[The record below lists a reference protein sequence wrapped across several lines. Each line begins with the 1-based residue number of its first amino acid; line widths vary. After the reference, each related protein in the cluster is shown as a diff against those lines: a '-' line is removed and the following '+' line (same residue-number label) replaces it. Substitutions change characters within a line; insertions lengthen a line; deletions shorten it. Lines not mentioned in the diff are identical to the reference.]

1 MIKPVT
7 VPSLRHMLL
16 LFGLSVGL
24 YFGAFDFKTAEAQN
38 SPRVDST
45 AFQLQQFRPWMDP
58 EGLFQNESGAG
69 LGQWNFKVGLFLNY
83 AKDPL
88 ILRVFRSDQPLNP
101 QRIDILQ
108 HQFAADIVAG
118 IGFFSWLDLELS
130 IPITFYQMG
139 NIPSNGAITSN
150 LHNRNLEGAYFSD
163 IRIALKFQA
172 LREKKHW
179 LNMAIKLYLGVP
191 SGNADAFN
199 GEGDVS
205 FGAALL
211 FNKRFSIV
219 NIALN
224 LGYRYLPRT
233 PFVNLVVSHELTYGL
248 GLGVEAI
255 KKRLEIIGELA
266 GATQL
271 VEGVSENGSPFE
283 LLVGAR
289 VYPLRNSKS
298 LAINLGMGFPILPG
312 YGTPQFRVFAGITY
326 ARRVFDADKD
336 GVEDEKDRCPK
347 TPGPKENDGCPWP
360 DTDKDGLT
368 DNVDKCPKIPGPKE
382 NKGCPWP
389 DTDSDGLK
397 DNEDDCPRRPGPVAN
412 KGCPWPDADNDGID
426 DKSDKCPKRKGPK
439 KYQGCPDTDGDG
451 INDLIDLCPNDAG
464 LKKYQGCP
472 DFDGDG
478 FHDGVDKCPK
488 QWGPSQNLPEGHK
501 KGCPLIKVDLTKGKL
516 AALDKIYFEFNRWR
530 IKPRSYTLLK
540 NVARIL
546 KNYPQMKILIEG
558 HTDKVGSYKYNMWLS
573 RRRAR
578 SVRDFLVK
586 QGINRRRMRFRGYG
600 YTKPLTTNRTQAG
613 RDKNRRVEFTI
624 LNKPGDLKIKKTDRD
639 KPKY

>member
-1 MIKPVT
+1 MRRPT
-7 VPSLRHMLL
+7 VVLALRNMLL
-16 LFGLSVGL
+16 LCGFSFGLLLVSSAMQV
-24 YFGAFDFKTAEAQN
+24 AHAQN
-38 SPRVDST
+38 NQRLDAT
-45 AFQLQQFRPWMDP
+45 GIQLQQFRPWMDP

-88 ILRVFRSDQPLNP
+88 ILRVIRSDRPLSP
-101 QRIDILQ
+101 ERIDIMQ
-108 HQFAADIVAG
+108 HQFAADVVAG
-118 IGFFSWLDLELS
+118 IGFLNWLDLEVS
-130 IPITFYQMG
+130 IPITFYQLG
-139 NIPSNGAITSN
+139 TIPSNGAITSN
-150 LHNRNLEGAYFSD
+150 LHNRNMEGAYFSD

-191 SGNADAFN
+191 SGNADSFN

-205 FGAALL
+205 FGAGLL
-211 FNKRFSIV
+211 LNKKFSIV
-219 NIALN
+219 NVAFN

-233 PFVNLVVSHELTYGL
+233 QFVNLVISHELTYGL

-255 KKRLEIIGELA
+255 KKRLDIIGEIA
-266 GATQL
+266 GGTQL
-271 VEGVSENGSPFE
+271 VEGVSENAAPFE
-283 LLVGAR
+283 FLVGAR
-289 VYPLRNSKS
+289 VYPLRNSKN
-298 LAINLGMGFPILPG
+298 LALSLGMGFPILPG
-312 YGTPQFRVFAGITY
+312 YGTPQFRVFLGITY

-336 GVEDEKDRCPK
+336 GVDDENDKCPK
-347 TPGPKENDGCPWP
+347 TPGPKENNGCPWP
-360 DTDKDGLT
+360 DTDGDGLT
-368 DNVDKCPKIPGPKE
+368 DNVDKCPKVPGPKE
-382 NKGCPWP
+382 NKGCPYG
-389 DTDSDGLK
+389 DKDNDGLK
-397 DNEDDCPRRPGPVAN
+397 DNEDDCPNRPGPIAN
-412 KGCPWPDADNDGID
+412 KGCPWPDTDNDGID

-478 FHDGVDKCPK
+478 FHDGEDKCPK
-488 QWGPSQNLPEGHK
+488 QWGPRENLPKGHK
-501 KGCPLIKVDLTKGKL
+501 KGCPLIKVDLTKRKIEI
-516 AALDKIYFEFNRWR
+516 LDKIYFEFNRWR

-540 NVARIL
+540 NVVRIL
-546 KNYPQMKILIEG
+546 KNYPQMRVLIEG

-573 RRRAR
+573 RRRAQ
-578 SVRDFLVK
+578 SVRNFLVK
-586 QGINRRRMRFRGYG
+586 NGIKRNRLRYRGFG
-600 YTKPLTTNRTQAG
+600 FTKPLTTNRTQAG

-639 KPKY
+639 QPKY